1 MSGNQSI
8 FGANKGSTGQFSFS
22 SNSQPP
28 PASSVQFSF
37 TAAGTMPS
45 SGSVANNQPTSSLAS
60 NKNIF
65 GAGGQSTLGSGNT
78 ATSSFGFTG
87 SFTGNNNIFAKSTQS
102 VTNTDDGEKSKQQI
116 PMQSAIKFGFNNQAN
131 AAGSP
136 GFKFINK
143 PASASANEPTVIRT
157 ISSMLA

>member
-8 FGANKGSTGQFSFS
+8 FGANKGSTGQFPFS

-28 PASSVQFSF
+28 PVSSFSF

-45 SGSVANNQPTSSLAS
+45 FGSVANNQPTSSLVS

-65 GAGGQSTLGSGNT
+65 GVGGQSALGPGST
-78 ATSSFGFTG
+78 AISSFGFTG
-87 SFTGNNNIFAKSTQS
+87 NNIFAKSTQS
-102 VTNTDDGEKSKQQI
+102 VTNTDNGEKSKQQI
-116 PMQSAIKFGFNNQAN
+116 PTQSAIKSEFNNQAN
-131 AAGSP
+131 AAGFS
-136 GFKFINK
+136 GFQFIKK
-143 PASASANEPTVIRT
+143 PASANADEPTVIRT